1 MAIFGVG
8 ATFNNTED
16 VSKEF
21 INNNVAGIGWGEKD
35 APDLHQFIQSLKVGD
50 IIYIKSF
57 APKTQMITVK
67 AIGIIIDDKIVKK
80 FSIGNHKIGIGRNM
94 KWINKK
100 SFTIENPKGKHNVVN
115 NSFYEEF
122 NPEIQK
128 AIIDRI

>member
-1 MAIFGVG
+1 MGIFGVG

-16 VSKEF
+16 VSKDF
-21 INNNVAGIGWGEKD
+21 IDNNIAGIGWGEKY
-35 APDLHQFIQSLKVGD
+35 APDLYQFIQSLKVGD

-57 APKTQMITVK
+57 APTSQTTTIK

-80 FSIGNHKIGIGRNM
+80 FSIGEHKIGIGRNI
-94 KWINKK
+94 KWLNKK
-100 SFTIENPKGKHNVVN
+100 TFTIKNPQGKHNVVN